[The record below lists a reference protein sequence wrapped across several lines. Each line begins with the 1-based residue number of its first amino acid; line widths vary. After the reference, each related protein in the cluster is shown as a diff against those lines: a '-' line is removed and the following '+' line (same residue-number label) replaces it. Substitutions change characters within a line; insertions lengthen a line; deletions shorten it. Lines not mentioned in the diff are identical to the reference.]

1 MTSFSHLDTAIII
14 GMVVVYIVVTS
25 IASVRLRS
33 RNSEQFMVAGR
44 SMPAV
49 VVAVLLMSEYIGA
62 KSTIG
67 TSQEAFSVGIAA
79 SWSVISAAIGFL
91 FFGLFMAKRLYASG
105 EFTISGFIAK
115 KYGHTAKLVVSA
127 IMIYSLLLVNVG
139 NYVSGAAAISTV
151 MRIDLPT
158 AALIT
163 AVVSTIYFAWG
174 GLKSVAYLNLLH
186 SGVKLVGIGI
196 LVAVAWKLSGGPGP
210 MMRNMPEHYFTW
222 KGALSGGTIGAWI
235 IGSAGAIFSTQF
247 IIQAISSTRSPA
259 AARRASLMAAGLCV
273 PISIALG
280 FIGVA
285 AKYLYPNI
293 KSLYALPVFLEHM
306 GPLLAGV
313 VTTALVASIFVSVCT
328 VALAIAS
335 LVVKDFYVP
344 RYQPTPEQELRAT
357 RWISLLVGFLPLIFV
372 LFVPQILAL
381 SFFTRALRLSVS
393 VVALIGIYLPFFD
406 SRRGAVIGLA
416 AAAVA
421 TTIWYLLDNPFG
433 VDNMYV
439 ALLTPAIVLVIDK
452 LLFPHQAQSEPSPA
466 VATNTQAASAAQR
479 KAAH

>member
-1 MTSFSHLDTAIII
+1 MTSFSTWDTTMIIA
-14 GMVVVYIVVTS
+14 MVVLYIVVTS
-25 IASVRLRS
+25 VASIRLRCRS
-33 RNSEQFMVAGR
+33 AEQFMVAGR

-62 KSTIG
+62 KSTVG

-105 EFTISGFIAK
+105 QFTISGFIAK
-115 KYGHTAKLVVSA
+115 KYGNTAKLVVSA
-127 IMIYSLLLVNVG
+127 IMIYSLFLVNVG

-158 AALIT
+158 AAIIT
-163 AVVSTIYFAWG
+163 AIISTVYFVWG
-174 GLKSVAYLNLLH
+174 GLKSVAYLTIVH
-186 SGVKLVGIGI
+186 SAVKMVGIGI
-196 LVAVAWKLSGGPGP
+196 LVAVAWKLSGGIAP
-210 MMRNMPEHYFTW
+210 MVRTMPEHYFTW
-222 KGALSGGTIGAWI
+222 NGALSGGTIGAWI

-247 IIQAISSTRSPA
+247 IIQAISSTKSPEAARSASLTA
-259 AARRASLMAAGLCV
+259 AALCV

-293 KSLYALPVFLEHM
+293 KSLYALPVFMEHM
-306 GPLLAGV
+306 HPLLAGV
-313 VTTALVASIFVSVCT
+313 VTTSLAASIFVSVCT

-335 LVVKDFYVP
+335 LIVTDFYVP
-344 RYQPTPEQELRAT
+344 RYRPSAEQELRAT
-357 RWISLLVGFLPLIFV
+357 RWISLAVGVLPLVFV

-393 VVALIGIYLPFFD
+393 IVALIGIYLPFFNS
-406 SRRGAVIGLA
+406 SRGVVSGLIL
-416 AAAVA
+416 AAVA
-421 TTIWYLLDNPFG
+421 TTLWYLLGNPFG
-433 VDNMYV
+433 IDNIYV
-439 ALLTPAIVLVIDK
+439 ALVTPALVLVMEK
-452 LLFPHQAQSEPSPA
+452 LFFR
-466 VATNTQAASAAQR
+466 AASPIQARAPVAGIKPR
-479 KAAH
+479 NATH

>member
-1 MTSFSHLDTAIII
+1 MTSFSNWDTTMIIA
-14 GMVVVYIVVTS
+14 MVVVYIVVTS
-25 IASVRLRS
+25 VASIRLRS
-33 RNSEQFMVAGR
+33 RTSEQFMVAGR

-91 FFGLFMAKRLYASG
+91 LFGLFMAKRLYASG
-105 EFTISGFIAK
+105 QFTISGFIAK
-115 KYGHTAKLVVSA
+115 KYGNTAKLVVSA
-127 IMIYSLLLVNVG
+127 IMIYALFLVNVG

-151 MRIDLPT
+151 MHIDLPI

-163 AVVSTIYFAWG
+163 AAVSTIYFVWG
-174 GLKSVAYLNLLH
+174 GLKSVAYLTIVH
-186 SGVKLVGIGI
+186 SAVKVVGIGI
-196 LVAVAWKLSGGPGP
+196 IVAVAWKLSGGIAP
-210 MMRNMPEHYFTW
+210 MAQAMPEHYFTW

-247 IIQAISSTRSPA
+247 IIQAISSTKSPE
-259 AARRASLMAAGLCV
+259 AARSASFMAAVLCV

-285 AKYLYPNI
+285 AKYLYPGI
-293 KSLYALPVFLEHM
+293 KSLYALPVFLQHM
-306 GPLLAGV
+306 HPLLAGV
-313 VTTALVASIFVSVCT
+313 VTTSLVASIFVSVCT

-335 LVVKDFYVP
+335 LIVTDFYVP
-344 RYQPTPEQELRAT
+344 RYRPSAEQEMRMT
-357 RWISLLVGFLPLIFV
+357 RWISLAVGVLPLVFV

-393 VVALIGIYLPFFD
+393 IVALIGVYLPFFN
-406 SRRGAVIGLA
+406 SSRGAVSGLILA
-416 AAAVA
+416 AIA
-421 TTIWYLLDNPFG
+421 TTIWYLLGNPFG
-433 VDNMYV
+433 VDNMYI
-439 ALLTPAIVLVIDK
+439 ALVTPALVLVVEK
-452 LLFPHQAQSEPSPA
+452 LLFRAAEPAQ
-466 VATNTQAASAAQR
+466 ASAPVANI
-479 KAAH
+479 KPNNAAH

>member
-1 MTSFSHLDTAIII
+1 MTSFSTWDTTMIIA
-14 GMVVVYIVVTS
+14 MVVVYIVVTS
-25 IASVRLRS
+25 VASIRLRS
-33 RNSEQFMVAGR
+33 RTSEQFMVAGR

-91 FFGLFMAKRLYASG
+91 LFGLFMAKRLYASG
-105 EFTISGFIAK
+105 QFTISGFIAK
-115 KYGHTAKLVVSA
+115 KYGNTAKLVVSA
-127 IMIYSLLLVNVG
+127 VMIYALFLVNVG

-151 MRIDLPT
+151 MHIDLPT

-163 AVVSTIYFAWG
+163 AAVSTIYFVWG
-174 GLKSVAYLNLLH
+174 GLKSVAYLTIVH
-186 SGVKLVGIGI
+186 SAVKVVGIGI
-196 LVAVAWKLSGGPGP
+196 IVAVAWKLSGGIAP
-210 MMRNMPEHYFTW
+210 MAQAMPEHYFTW

-247 IIQAISSTRSPA
+247 IIQAISSTKSPE
-259 AARRASLMAAGLCV
+259 AARSASLMAAVLCV

-285 AKYLYPNI
+285 AKYLYPGI
-293 KSLYALPVFLEHM
+293 KSLYALPVFLQHM
-306 GPLLAGV
+306 HPLLAGV
-313 VTTALVASIFVSVCT
+313 VTTSLVASIFVSVCT

-335 LVVKDFYVP
+335 LIVTDFYVP
-344 RYQPTPEQELRAT
+344 RYRPSAEQEMRMT
-357 RWISLLVGFLPLIFV
+357 RWISLAVGVLPLVFV

-393 VVALIGIYLPFFD
+393 IVALIGIYLPFFN
-406 SRRGAVIGLA
+406 SSRGAVSGLILA
-416 AAAVA
+416 AIA
-421 TTIWYLLDNPFG
+421 TTIWYLLGNPFG
-433 VDNMYV
+433 VDNMYI
-439 ALLTPAIVLVIDK
+439 ALVTPALVLVVEK
-452 LLFPHQAQSEPSPA
+452 LLFRAAEPAQ
-466 VATNTQAASAAQR
+466 ASAPVANI
-479 KAAH
+479 KPNNAAH